1 MNVAIRYIGT
11 DFWGRAVFQGDNGR
25 FYKTADI
32 LDPDGGFSNAPL
44 DEQERI
50 FSDLH
55 TSEPWDDP
63 EGEPGWPVEL
73 EKFTLSK

>member
-1 MNVAIRYIGT
+1 MNVTICYVGT

-25 FYKTADI
+25 FYKSAF
-32 LDPDGGFSNAPL
+32 LDPDEGFPNAPRE
-44 DEQERI
+44 EQERI
-50 FSDLH
+50 FCDLR

-73 EKFTLSK
+73 EKFTLS

>member
-1 MNVAIRYIGT
+1 M
-11 DFWGRAVFQGDNGR
+11 
-25 FYKTADI
+25 DI
-32 LDPDGGFSNAPL
+32 LDPDGGFSKAPL
-44 DEQERI
+44 EEQEHI

-73 EKFTLSK
+73 EKFTLS